1 MSDVEVSKHRYDG
14 VPGQLHERMEE
25 ERAWNERERAER
37 GGVGFE
43 VIDMFGDAFGTVG
56 DGLSAA
62 AGDLFS
68 GLFGDDEPAAAPA
81 PAAPSIDPDESRRRK
96 ECERQVQDDQARQM
110 LAQQQAVRDAQ
121 SRYDQAMKT
130 YQQEQRQFQNHGGDP
145 PMRPRRE
152 DYGPQ

>member
-25 ERAWNERERAER
+25 ERAWKERERAES

-43 VIDMFGDAFGTVG
+43 VIDMFGDAFGAVG

-68 GLFGDDEPAAAPA
+68 GLFGDDEQAAAPA

-96 ECERQVQDDQARQM
+96 EAERQVQDDQARQM

-130 YQQEQRQFQNHGGDP
+130 YQQQQREFKNHGGDP
-145 PMRPRRE
+145 PPRPRRE